1 VALWVLYGQYLFS
14 QVPRLRQL
22 INMLRMQVNRMM
34 KENNILSNNITHL
47 EQEQERLYKVEE
59 QLQSIVTS
67 QGGNVQQFQNLV
79 KENSTIIQ
87 RQKVRVHQVLL

>member
-1 VALWVLYGQYLFS
+1 
-14 QVPRLRQL
+14 
-22 INMLRMQVNRMM
+22 MLRMQVNRMM

>member
-1 VALWVLYGQYLFS
+1 
-14 QVPRLRQL
+14 
-22 INMLRMQVNRMM
+22 MLRMQVNRMM

-79 KENSTIIQ
+79 KENSAIIQ
-87 RQKVRVHQVLL
+87 RQKVRIHQVLL